1 MVALLASVTALTGC
15 GRGSH
20 GDGARGGDAPIE
32 LSVPVDVETFDP
44 RYAIDSYSLR
54 ATRLVHA
61 GLVRL
66 DPDTLEPKPYLAKS
80 WTWRDAMTLHVEL
93 RDDVRFHSGAPLRP
107 EDVAATIEAFQSA
120 QIASR
125 FLRVVE
131 AIARVE
137 PDGPHA
143 VNVILARPHATLL
156 TDLEVPILR
165 ADQAMAKPDP
175 DGALDGLGPFRV
187 ARSTRGDVLLEPAS
201 DGAMPRPAHAVVLR
215 TVHDDNARALRLIA
229 GKSDV
234 ALSVLTLAPALV
246 RESHDGHSIAI
257 AERPGANV
265 TYLVSRI
272 DRGPLADVR
281 ARRAVSTAIDRAGLA
296 ATLFEGHADAA
307 STLIPPSHWA
317 HADLPPIAFD
327 PDAARALFAQANG
340 GERLHASLLTSTD
353 RFRVTIARAVA
364 QELGDAGADVEVIPL
379 ELGTMLARLNA
390 GDFEMAILSF
400 PEFTEP
406 NVLRN
411 LFHSAFAPPAG
422 YNRAHVRDP
431 ELDALL
437 DQGDQSSD
445 PTVRRAIYA
454 QVEQRVRDNVYIVPL
469 WNEHVLVA
477 TSERARGF
485 MLTAE
490 GRWIGLAKLP

>member
-1 MVALLASVTALTGC
+1 MVALLASATGSLGC
-15 GRGSH
+15 GRS
-20 GDGARGGDAPIE
+20 AVRAGGDPLE

-44 RYAIDSYSLR
+44 RYAIDTYSLR

-80 WTWRDAMTLHVEL
+80 WTWTDARTLHVEL
-93 RDDVRFHSGAPLRP
+93 RDDVRFHSGAPLTP
-107 EDVAATIEAFQSA
+107 ADVARTIEAFQSP

-125 FLRVVE
+125 HLKVVE
-131 AIARVE
+131 AIERVDA
-137 PDGPHA
+137 DGPHA
-143 VNVILARPHATLL
+143 VNVVLSRPHATLL

-165 ADQAMAKPDP
+165 ADQAMSAPDP
-175 DGALDGLGPFRV
+175 DGTLDGLGPYRV
-187 ARSTRGDVLLEPAS
+187 ARSTRGDVLLEPVN
-201 DGAMPRPAHAVVLR
+201 DGALPRPAHAVVIR
-215 TVHDDNARALRLIA
+215 TVHDDNARALRLLA

-234 ALSVLTLAPALV
+234 ALSVLTLAPALAK
-246 RESHDGHSIAI
+246 DGIAI
-257 AERPGANV
+257 EERPGANV
-265 TYLVSRI
+265 TYLVARI

-307 STLIPPSHWA
+307 STLIPPNHWA
-317 HADLPPIAFD
+317 HADLPTIPFD
-327 PDAARALFAQANG
+327 PSAARALFAASSPG
-340 GERLHASLLTSTD
+340 VRPHATLLTSTD
-353 RFRVTIARAVA
+353 RFRVTVARAVA
-364 QELGDAGADVEVIPL
+364 QELGDAGADVEVVPL

-411 LFHSAFAPPAG
+411 MFHSAFAPPAG
-422 YNRAHVRDP
+422 YNRAHVRDAA
-431 ELDALL
+431 LDALL
-437 DQGDQSSD
+437 DAGDQSSS
-445 PTVRRAIYA
+445 PAERRAIYA
-454 QVEQRVRDNVYIVPL
+454 EVEKSVRDNVYLVPL

-485 MLTAE
+485 TLTTE

>member
-1 MVALLASVTALTGC
+1 MVAVLASATACLGC
-15 GRGSH
+15 TPGGQRP
-20 GDGARGGDAPIE
+20 GDAPIE

-54 ATRLVHA
+54 ASRLIHA

-80 WTWRDAMTLHVEL
+80 WTWRDARTLHVEL

-107 EDVAATIEAFQSA
+107 EDVARTIEAFQSP

-125 FLRVVE
+125 HLKVVE

-137 PDGPHA
+137 ADGPHA
-143 VNVILARPHATLL
+143 VNVVLARPHATLL

-165 ADQAMAKPDP
+165 ADQAMAPP
-175 DGALDGLGPFRV
+175 DGDGAFDGLGPFRV
-187 ARSTRGDVLLEPAS
+187 ARATRGDVLLEPA
-201 DGAMPRPAHAVVLR
+201 DGSAMPKPAHAVVLR

-234 ALSVLTLAPALV
+234 ALNVLTLASTLA
-246 RESHDGHSIAI
+246 RGGSGIAI
-257 AERPGANV
+257 EERPGANV
-265 TYLVSRI
+265 TYLVARI

-296 ATLFEGHADAA
+296 TTLFEGHADAA
-307 STLIPPSHWA
+307 STLIPKGHWA

-327 PDAARALFAQANG
+327 PDAARALFAEASPNA
-340 GERLHASLLTSTD
+340 RIHATLLTSTD
-353 RFRVTIARAVA
+353 RFRVTVARAVA
-364 QELGDAGADVEVIPL
+364 QELGDAGADVDVIPL

-431 ELDALL
+431 ALDALL
-437 DQGDQSSD
+437 ERGDESSD
-445 PTVRRAIYA
+445 AAERLAIYA
-454 QVEQRVRDNVYIVPL
+454 EVERRVRDGVYLVPL

-477 TSERARGF
+477 ASERARGF
-485 MLTAE
+485 TLTAE
-490 GRWIGLAKLP
+490 GRWIGLAKVP